1 MDINN
6 KIPDYLTEKGNIIR
20 TIFLTAIFA
29 LIFINIYS
37 PFNVNYW
44 YEITDTELF
53 FYSSLIILT
62 GVLVVVI
69 SRIIMYR
76 YYKNNNYLS
85 YLNYGFWILAEI
97 ASMALFYASYEL
109 LILHDPRPFSVIFI
123 KAVRN
128 TSLILL
134 LAYAVIWLYLSWKDK
149 KTKLETLS
157 KVAFLSTKSTIMIP
171 FKDERGI
178 MRLSIKKDDFL
189 YCRGSDNY
197 VTIFYSD
204 RGKQSKFM
212 IRNTLKNV
220 EKQLSGF
227 PVVRT
232 HRSYIVNLEKVKLI
246 EKTKE
251 GMMIKLDTEQI
262 IEIPVSRTYLN
273 EVFSQFGRL

>member
-1 MDINN
+1 MDINK
-6 KIPDYLTEKGNIIR
+6 KIPDYLTEKGNIII

-44 YEITDTELF
+44 YEITDTQLF

-69 SRIIMYR
+69 SRIIMYH
-76 YYKNNNYLS
+76 YYKKGNQLS

-97 ASMALFYASYEL
+97 VSMALFYALYEL
-109 LILHDPRPFSVIFI
+109 LILHDPRQFSVIFI

-149 KTKLETLS
+149 KNKLESLS
-157 KVAFLSTKSTIMIP
+157 KSAFLSNKRTVMIP
-171 FKDERGI
+171 FKDERGT

-189 YCRGSDNY
+189 YCRGTDNY
-197 VTIFYSD
+197 VTIFYND
-204 RGKQSKFM
+204 MNKLSKSL
-212 IRNTLKNV
+212 IRNTLKNI
-220 EKQLSGF
+220 ETQLADF
-227 PVVRT
+227 PIVRT
-232 HRSYIVNLEKVKLI
+232 HRSYIVNLDKVKLI
-246 EKTKE
+246 EKAKD
-251 GMMIKLDTEQI
+251 GMKIKLDSEHQ
-262 IEIPVSRTYLN
+262 IEIPVSKTYMN
-273 EVFSQFGRL
+273 EVFVQFGKA